1 MSLWKKT
8 MFVLGLGPDEDYE
21 AAPPPLGQ
29 SPELGVAPPATGGSA
44 GPQAIGATAP
54 VAGIGATTTF
64 DPPSGTRVADLADAS
79 AVRPLGPMDGSGDG
93 LSAVGSTEL
102 TAAPLATNVTP
113 STASVTPAGTGAP
126 LSSVNTVRPLPITNS
141 APGQAPH
148 QVVPESFNDAQE
160 VADRFRSGA
169 PVVVNLQTAERELS
183 RRLIDFASGLCYGL
197 NGQMEKV
204 GDRVYLLS
212 PEGVELS
219 PDRRRELRDA
229 GFADA

>member
-29 SPELGVAPPATGGSA
+29 SPELGVAPPAGGAAAGGSV
-44 GPQAIGATAP
+44 GMTAP
-54 VAGIGATTTF
+54 VTGIGATTTF
-64 DPPSGTRVADLADAS
+64 DTPPATRVSEVVDTS
-79 AVRPLGPMDGSGDG
+79 AVRPLGPMDGAGG
-93 LSAVGSTEL
+93 LSPVGSTEL

-113 STASVTPAGTGAP
+113 STASVTPEGMVP
-126 LSSVNTVRPLPITNS
+126 LSSVNTVRPLPVASS

-148 QVVPESFNDAQE
+148 QVVPQSFNDAQE
-160 VADRFRSGA
+160 VADRFRNGA
-169 PVVVNLQTAERELS
+169 PVIVNLQTAERELS

-204 GDRVYLLS
+204 GDRVYLLT

-229 GFADA
+229 GFTDA